1 MTMRTSQAGTKV
13 FIVLKTLSSLKIS
26 SDQGKI
32 TPSLQKKKKNEEPL
46 CKIGTNPEPE
56 FLLASN
62 FIYQTKLDKPQ

>member
-1 MTMRTSQAGTKV
+1 MTIRISQAGTKV

-32 TPSLQKKKKNEEPL
+32 TPSLQRKKNEEPL
-46 CKIGTNPEPE
+46 CKIVTNPERE